1 MISASLQREARACAV
16 AAVGLAPCSAIR
28 SSAKL
33 SAPIAKLMV
42 QAMPP
47 VILEA
52 SRPPIRG
59 EKGAHGHADHVFDAI
74 I

>member
-1 MISASLQREARACAV
+1 MQSQQLGFPPAQLN
-16 AAVGLAPCSAIR
+16 IR

-59 EKGAHGHADHVFDAI
+59 EKGAHGHADHVFDTI